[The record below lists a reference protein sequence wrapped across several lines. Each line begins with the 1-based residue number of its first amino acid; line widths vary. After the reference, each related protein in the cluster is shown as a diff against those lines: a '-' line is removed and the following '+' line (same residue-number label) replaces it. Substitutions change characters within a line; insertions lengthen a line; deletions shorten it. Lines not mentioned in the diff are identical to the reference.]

1 MSDDL
6 TPPLPVVAYA
16 SDDTSELYTP
26 AELADYIIERP
37 VPLVRKADAD
47 AAIASLQARLDAMRE
62 RCAVAAWSAGMDAHN
77 AARGLPIDARHVG
90 GECAKAIRAIDA
102 ATQEQPT

>member
-1 MSDDL
+1 MSA
-6 TPPLPVVAYA
+6 LPVVAYA

-47 AAIASLQARLDAMRE
+47 AARE
-62 RCAVAAWSAGMDAHN
+62 REEPDSISHDRMLGT
-77 AARGLPIDARHVG
+77 LPCDPKTSLLKRSNSFLVVYTRQLRH
-90 GECAKAIRAIDA
+90 R
-102 ATQEQPT
+102 

>member
-1 MSDDL
+1 MSADL
-6 TPPLPVVAYA
+6 TVPPLPVVAYA

-47 AAIASLQARLDAMRE
+47 AAIASMQARLDAAE
-62 RCAVAAWSAGMDAHN
+62 RDAARYRWLRDQASIKTPHVLNPADGFRCFSAGLD
-77 AARGLPIDARHVG
+77 GV
-90 GECAKAIRAIDA
+90 IDA